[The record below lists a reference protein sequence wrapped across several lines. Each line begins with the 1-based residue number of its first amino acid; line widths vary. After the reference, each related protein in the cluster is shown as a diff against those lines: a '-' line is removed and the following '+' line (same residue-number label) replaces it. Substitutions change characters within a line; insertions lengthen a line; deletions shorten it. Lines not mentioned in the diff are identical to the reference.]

1 MASVTSLTASV
12 HQRLA
17 TALSATLP
25 TADADPLLRRSDR
38 ADYQANGILALA
50 KKAKANPRELATQV
64 VARVESGELI
74 GEIEV
79 SGPGFL
85 NITLTDRAI
94 TQNLAARYADDT
106 GRLGVPTA
114 ERPGTTVI
122 DYAQPNVAKE
132 MHVGHLR
139 SAVIGDAVVQILE
152 FTGENVVRRH
162 HIGDWGTQFGMLIQ
176 YLDEHP
182 HELDH
187 KDARVSGEEA
197 MSNLDRLYKAARKL
211 FDSDEEFKT
220 RARRRVVDLQAG
232 DPHTLATW
240 QKFVD
245 ESKIYFFSVFEKLD
259 MEVRDADIVGESGY
273 NDMLDETCRLLEESG
288 VAVRSEGAL
297 CVFFDDVKGPDG
309 NPVPLI
315 VKKSD
320 GGYGYAATD
329 LSAIRDRVFHLKAN
343 SLLYVVDARQSL
355 HFKMV
360 FETARRAGWLNDD
373 DVKAFQLAFGTVL
386 GKDGKPFKTREGE
399 TIRLVDLLDEAI
411 DRATAVV
418 REKAEK
424 VGLTEEEIVENGRY
438 VGIGA
443 VKYAD
448 LSTSAVRDYKF
459 DLDQMVSLNGDTSVY
474 LQYAYARIQSIL
486 RKAGEAGPAAHPE
499 LELAPAE
506 RALGLHLDQFG
517 EAVAEVAESYEP
529 HKLAAYLFRLATLL
543 TSFYDQCPV
552 LKAESPAQ
560 VENRLFLVDLTAR
573 TLHRGMALLAT
584 RTPSPHAPPP
594 GYRPPAAGRVALR
607 HPRPGRCR
615 CLPLQSLAWRPF
627 PIRCPSW
634 RPTRAGVCSG
644 LNSRFRRGG

>member
-1 MASVTSLTASV
+1 MAPVTSLTAHV
-12 HQRLA
+12 HQRL
-17 TALSATLP
+17 TAALTAALP
-25 TADADPLLRRSDR
+25 ETADADPLLRRSDR
-38 ADYQANGILALA
+38 ADFQANGILALA
-50 KKAKANPRELATQV
+50 KKAKANPRDLATRVVDQV
-64 VARVESGELI
+64 VKGDLI
-74 GEIEV
+74 GDIEV

-85 NITLTDRAI
+85 NITVTDRAI
-94 TQNLAARYADDT
+94 TQTLAARAADPAD
-106 GRLGVPTA
+106 RLGVPFLDH
-114 ERPGTTVI
+114 PGTTVV

-139 SAVIGDAVVQILE
+139 SAVIGDAVTQILE
-152 FTGENVVRRH
+152 FVGESVVRRH

-182 HELDH
+182 HELDRSAR
-187 KDARVSGEEA
+187 DAGDGTAETGEEA
-197 MSNLDRLYKAARKL
+197 MSNLNRLYKAARTH

-232 DPHTLATW
+232 DPDTLAIW
-240 QKFVD
+240 QRFVD
-245 ESKIYFFSVFEKLD
+245 ESKVYFFSVFEKLD
-259 MEVRDADIVGESGY
+259 MEIRDADIVGESGY

-329 LSAIRDRVFHLKAN
+329 LSAIRNRVFDLKADT
-343 SLLYVVDARQSL
+343 LLYVVDARQSL

-360 FETARRAGWLNDD
+360 FETARRAGWLNGET
-373 DVKAFQLAFGTVL
+373 KARQLAFGTVL

-399 TIRLVDLLDEAI
+399 TVRLVDLLDEAI
-411 DRATAVV
+411 DRATTVV
-418 REKAEK
+418 REKAGK
-424 VGLTEEEIVENGRY
+424 VGLSEEEIVGNGRF
-438 VGIGA
+438 VGVGA

-486 RKAGEAGPAAHPE
+486 RKAGDARPLAHPE
-499 LELAPAE
+499 LALAPAE

-517 EAVAEVAESYEP
+517 ELLLDVAAGYEP
-529 HKLAAYLFRLATLL
+529 HKLASYLYQLASHL
-543 TSFYDQCPV
+543 TTFYDQCQV
-552 LKAESPAQ
+552 LSDANPKEV

-573 TLHRGMALLAT
+573 TLHRGMALLGI
-584 RTPSPHAPPP
+584 RTPD
-594 GYRPPAAGRVALR
+594 RL
-607 HPRPGRCR
+607 
-615 CLPLQSLAWRPF
+615 
-627 PIRCPSW
+627 
-634 RPTRAGVCSG
+634 
-644 LNSRFRRGG
+644 

>member
-1 MASVTSLTASV
+1 MAPVTSLTDLV

-17 TALSATLP
+17 SALSAALP
-25 TADADPLLRRSDR
+25 EAGTADPLLRRSDR
-38 ADYQANGILALA
+38 ADFQANGILALA

-64 VARVESGELI
+64 VARVVAGEVI
-74 GEIEV
+74 KDIEV

-85 NITLTDRAI
+85 NITISDRAI
-94 TQNLAARYADDT
+94 TETLAARYADDT
-106 GRLGVPTA
+106 DRLGVPLA
-114 ERPGTTVI
+114 PHPGTTVI

-139 SAVIGDAVVQILE
+139 SAVIGDALVQLLE
-152 FTGENVVRRH
+152 FTGESVVRRH

-182 HELDH
+182 GELDH
-187 KDARVSGEEA
+187 GDAEITGEEA

-232 DPHTLATW
+232 EPKTLAAW

-259 MEVRDADIVGESGY
+259 MEIRDADIVGESGY

-288 VAVRSEGAL
+288 VAEISDGAL
-297 CVFFDDVKGPDG
+297 CVFFDDIKGPDG
-309 NPVPLI
+309 NRVPLI
-315 VKKSD
+315 VRKSD

-329 LSAIRDRVFHLKAN
+329 LSAIRDRVFNLKAT
-343 SLLYVVDARQSL
+343 SLLYVVDVRQAL

-373 DVKAFQLAFGTVL
+373 VTAYQLAFGTIL
-386 GKDGKPFKTREGE
+386 GKDGKPFKTREGVSVKLE
-399 TIRLVDLLDEAI
+399 DLLDEAVQ
-411 DRATAVV
+411 RATAVV
-418 REKAEK
+418 RDKAEK
-424 VGLTEEEIVENGRY
+424 VGLTEQEIVDNGRY

-486 RKAGEAGPAAHPE
+486 RKAGEARPLAHPE

-506 RALGLHLDQFG
+506 RALGLHLDQFSEVVT
-517 EAVAEVAESYEP
+517 EAAKEYAP
-529 HKLAAYLFRLATLL
+529 HKLTAYLYQLASTL
-543 TSFYDQCPV
+543 TTFYDQCHV
-552 LKAESPAQ
+552 LSSDNSPEV

-573 TLHRGMALLAT
+573 TLRRGMGLLGI
-584 RTPSPHAPPP
+584 RTPEK
-594 GYRPPAAGRVALR
+594 L
-607 HPRPGRCR
+607 
-615 CLPLQSLAWRPF
+615 
-627 PIRCPSW
+627 
-634 RPTRAGVCSG
+634 
-644 LNSRFRRGG
+644 

>member
-1 MASVTSLTASV
+1 MASVTSLSASV
-12 HQRLA
+12 QQHLA
-17 TALSATLP
+17 TALTAALP
-25 TADADPLLRRSDR
+25 EAGSADPLLRRSDR

-50 KKAKANPRELATQV
+50 KKAKANPRELAAQV
-64 VARVESGELI
+64 VSRVVTGEVI
-74 GEIEV
+74 EDIEV

-85 NITLTDRAI
+85 NITLTDKAI
-94 TQNLAARYADDT
+94 VENLAARYADAD
-106 GRLGVPTA
+106 RLGVPFA
-114 ERPGTTVI
+114 ENPGTTVV

-139 SAVIGDAVVQILE
+139 SAVIGDAVVQLLE
-152 FTGENVVRRH
+152 FTGESVVRRH

-187 KDARVSGEEA
+187 KNSRVSGEEA
-197 MSNLDRLYKAARKL
+197 MSNLDRLYKTARRL

-259 MEVRDADIVGESGY
+259 MEVRDPDIVGESGY
-273 NDMLDETCRLLEESG
+273 NDMLAETCRLLEESG

-309 NPVPLI
+309 NPTPLI
-315 VKKSD
+315 VQKSD

-329 LSAIRDRVFHLKAN
+329 LSAIRDRVFNLKAN
-343 SLLYVVDARQSL
+343 TLVYVVDARQSL
-355 HFKMV
+355 HFRMV
-360 FETARRAGWLNDD
+360 FETARRAGWLGD
-373 DVKAFQLAFGTVL
+373 DVTAHQLAFGTVL
-386 GKDGKPFKTREGE
+386 GKDGKPFKTREGGTVKLE
-399 TIRLVDLLDEAI
+399 DLLDEAVQ
-411 DRATAVV
+411 RATAVV
-418 REKAEK
+418 REKAGK
-424 VGLTEEEIVENGRY
+424 VGLTEQEIEENGRY
-438 VGIGA
+438 VGVGA

-486 RKAGEAGPAAHPE
+486 RKAGEARPAAHPE
-499 LELAPAE
+499 LALAPAE
-506 RALGLHLDQFG
+506 RMLGLHLDQFG
-517 EAVAEVAESYEP
+517 ETVLEVAAAYEP
-529 HKLAAYLFRLATLL
+529 HKLASYLYQLASLL
-543 TSFYDQCPV
+543 TTFYDQCQV
-552 LKAESPAQ
+552 LSPDNPPEV

-573 TLHRGMALLAT
+573 TLHRGMGLLGI
-584 RTPSPHAPPP
+584 RTPE
-594 GYRPPAAGRVALR
+594 RL
-607 HPRPGRCR
+607 
-615 CLPLQSLAWRPF
+615 
-627 PIRCPSW
+627 
-634 RPTRAGVCSG
+634 
-644 LNSRFRRGG
+644 

>member
-17 TALSATLP
+17 DALSAALP
-25 TADADPLLRRSDR
+25 EAGSADPLLRRSDR
-38 ADYQANGILALA
+38 ADFQANGILALA
-50 KKAKANPRELATQV
+50 KKAKANPRELATEV
-64 VARVESGELI
+64 VSRVESGDVI
-74 GEIEV
+74 KDIEV

-85 NITLTDRAI
+85 NITITDRAI
-94 TQNLAARYADDT
+94 VSNLAERYAD
-106 GRLGVPTA
+106 GERLGVPLA
-114 ERPGTTVI
+114 ENPGTTVI

-152 FTGENVVRRH
+152 FTGESVVRRH

-176 YLDEHP
+176 YLIEHP

-187 KDARVSGEEA
+187 KGGAVSGEEA
-197 MSNLDRLYKAARKL
+197 MSNLNRLYKAARTV

-232 DPHTLATW
+232 EPETLAMW

-245 ESKIYFFSVFEKLD
+245 ESKIYFYSVFDKLD
-259 MEVRDADIVGESGY
+259 MEIRDPDVVGESGY

-288 VAVRSEGAL
+288 VAVRSDGAL

-329 LSAIRDRVFHLKAN
+329 LSAIRDRVFNLKAD
-343 SLLYVVDARQSL
+343 SLIYVVDARQSL

-360 FETARRAGWLNDD
+360 FETARRAGWLSD
-373 DVKAFQLAFGTVL
+373 DVKAHQLAFGTVL

-399 TIRLVDLLDEAI
+399 TVRLVDLLDEAI

-424 VGLTEEEIVENGRY
+424 VGLSEREIEENGRY

-474 LQYAYARIQSIL
+474 LQYAYARIRSIFG
-486 RKAGEAGPAAHPE
+486 KAGDRTPVAHPE
-499 LELAPAE
+499 LGLAPAE
-506 RALGLHLDQFG
+506 RALGLHLDRFG
-517 EAVAEVAESYEP
+517 ETLEEVAAEYAP
-529 HKLAAYLFRLATLL
+529 HKLAAYLYQLASLYT
-543 TSFYDQCPV
+543 TFYDQCPV
-552 LKAESPAQ
+552 IKPAPEQ
-560 VENRLFLVDLTAR
+560 EVAENRLFLCDLTAR
-573 TLHRGMALLAT
+573 TLHQGMALLGI
-584 RTPSPHAPPP
+584 RTPE
-594 GYRPPAAGRVALR
+594 RL
-607 HPRPGRCR
+607 
-615 CLPLQSLAWRPF
+615 
-627 PIRCPSW
+627 
-634 RPTRAGVCSG
+634 
-644 LNSRFRRGG
+644 

>member
-1 MASVTSLTASV
+1 MAPVTSLTASV
-12 HQRLA
+12 NQRLT

-25 TADADPLLRRSDR
+25 TADAEPLLRRSDR

-64 VARVESGELI
+64 VAQVESGELI
-74 GEIEV
+74 KEIEV

-85 NITLTDRAI
+85 NITLTDKAI
-94 TQNLAARYADDT
+94 TQNLAERYADT
-106 GRLGVPTA
+106 ENRLGVPLTTH
-114 ERPGTTVI
+114 PGTTVI

-187 KDARVSGEEA
+187 KDAQISGEEA

-259 MEVRDADIVGESGY
+259 MEIRDADIVGESGY

-329 LSAIRDRVFHLKAN
+329 LSAIRDRVFNLKAN

-360 FETARRAGWLNDD
+360 FETARRAGWLNDE

-424 VGLTEEEIVENGRY
+424 VGLSEQEIVENGRY
-438 VGIGA
+438 VGVGA

-486 RKAGEAGPAAHPE
+486 RKAGESAAPTAHPE

-517 EAVAEVAESYEP
+517 ETLAEVAESYEP
-529 HKLAAYLFRLATLL
+529 HKLAAYLFKLATLL
-543 TSFYDQCPV
+543 TTFYDQCPV
-552 LKAESPAQ
+552 LKADTPAQ
-560 VENRLFLVDLTAR
+560 TENRLFLVDLTAR
-573 TLHRGMALLAT
+573 TLHRGMALLGI
-584 RTPSPHAPPP
+584 RTPDK
-594 GYRPPAAGRVALR
+594 L
-607 HPRPGRCR
+607 
-615 CLPLQSLAWRPF
+615 
-627 PIRCPSW
+627 
-634 RPTRAGVCSG
+634 
-644 LNSRFRRGG
+644 

>member
-1 MASVTSLTASV
+1 MASVTSLSDNVQQHLAS
-12 HQRLA
+12 
-17 TALSATLP
+17 ALSATLP
-25 TADADPLLRRSDR
+25 EAAGADPLLRRSDR
-38 ADYQANGILALA
+38 ADFQANGILALA

-64 VARVESGELI
+64 VSRVVTGDELI
-74 GEIEV
+74 KDVEV

-85 NITLTDRAI
+85 NITIADRAI
-94 TQNLAARYADDT
+94 TANLAARYADET

-114 ERPGTTVI
+114 AQPGTTVI

-139 SAVIGDAVVQILE
+139 SAVIGDSVVQLLE

-187 KDARVSGEEA
+187 KKAQVTGEEA

-232 DPHTLATW
+232 DPHTLAMW

-259 MEVRDADIVGESGY
+259 MEIRDPDIVGESGY
-273 NDMLDETCRLLEESG
+273 NDMLAETCRLLEESG

-297 CVFFDDVKGPDG
+297 CVFFDDIKGPDG

-315 VKKSD
+315 VQKSD

-329 LSAIRDRVFHLKAN
+329 LSAIRDRVFNLKAN
-343 SLLYVVDARQSL
+343 TLLYVVDARQAL

-360 FETARRAGWLNDD
+360 FETARRAGWLNE
-373 DVKAFQLAFGTVL
+373 DVTAFQLAFGTVL

-399 TIRLVDLLDEAI
+399 TVRLVDLLDEAI
-411 DRATAVV
+411 DRASAVV
-418 REKAEK
+418 REKAQD
-424 VGLTEEEIVENGRY
+424 LSEEEIAERGAQ

-448 LSTSAVRDYKF
+448 LSTSANRDYKF

-486 RKAGEAGPAAHPE
+486 RKAGETRPAAHPE
-499 LELAPAE
+499 LELAQAE
-506 RALGLHLDQFG
+506 RALGLHADAFAETVT
-517 EAVAEVAESYEP
+517 EAAAEYAP
-529 HKLAAYLFRLATLL
+529 HKLAAYLYQLASLYT
-543 TSFYDQCPV
+543 TFYDKCPV
-552 LKAESPAQ
+552 LKAETPAQ
-560 VENRLFLVDLTAR
+560 VENRLFLCDITAR
-573 TLHRGMALLAT
+573 TLHRGMALLGI
-584 RTPSPHAPPP
+584 RTPEK
-594 GYRPPAAGRVALR
+594 L
-607 HPRPGRCR
+607 
-615 CLPLQSLAWRPF
+615 
-627 PIRCPSW
+627 
-634 RPTRAGVCSG
+634 
-644 LNSRFRRGG
+644 

>member
-1 MASVTSLTASV
+1 MASVTSLSHSVEQHLAS
-12 HQRLA
+12 
-17 TALSATLP
+17 ALSAALP
-25 TADADPLLRRSDR
+25 EAVGADPLLRRSDR

-64 VARVESGELI
+64 VAQVVTGDLI
-74 GEIEV
+74 KDIEV

-85 NITLTDRAI
+85 NVTITDKAI
-94 TQNLAARYADDT
+94 VENLGARYADAD
-106 GRLGVPTA
+106 RLGVPLA
-114 ERPGTTVI
+114 DAPGTTVI

-139 SAVIGDAVVQILE
+139 SAVIGAAVTEILE
-152 FTGENVVRRH
+152 FTGESVVRRH

-187 KDARVSGEEA
+187 KDAQVSGEEA
-197 MSNLDRLYKAARKL
+197 MSNLDRLYKAARRL
-211 FDSDEEFKT
+211 FDADEEFKT

-232 DPHTLATW
+232 DPHTLAVW

-245 ESKIYFFSVFEKLD
+245 ESKIYFFSVFDKLD
-259 MEVRDADIVGESGY
+259 MEIRDEDIVGESGY
-273 NDMLDETCRLLEESG
+273 NDMLADTCRLLEESG

-315 VKKSD
+315 VQKSD

-329 LSAIRDRVFHLKAN
+329 LSAIRDRVLQLKAD
-343 SLLYVVDARQSL
+343 SLVYVVDARQSL

-360 FETARRAGWLNDD
+360 FETARRAGWLNGE
-373 DVKAFQLAFGTVL
+373 ATAHQLAFGTVL

-399 TIRLVDLLDEAI
+399 TVKLVDLLDEAV

-424 VGLTEEEIVENGRY
+424 IGLSEREIEENGRY
-438 VGIGA
+438 VGVGA

-486 RKAGEAGPAAHPE
+486 RKAGEARPVAHPE

-517 EAVAEVAESYEP
+517 ETVHEVAAAYEP
-529 HKLAAYLFRLATLL
+529 HKLAAYLYQLASHL
-543 TSFYDQCPV
+543 TTFYDQCHV
-552 LKAESPAQ
+552 LSADNAPEV
-560 VENRLFLVDLTAR
+560 VENRLFLVDLTGR
-573 TLHRGMALLAT
+573 TLHKGMALLGI
-584 RTPSPHAPPP
+584 RTPE
-594 GYRPPAAGRVALR
+594 RL
-607 HPRPGRCR
+607 
-615 CLPLQSLAWRPF
+615 
-627 PIRCPSW
+627 
-634 RPTRAGVCSG
+634 
-644 LNSRFRRGG
+644 

>member
-1 MASVTSLTASV
+1 MTSVTSLSDSVQQHLSSALTA
-12 HQRLA
+12 
-17 TALSATLP
+17 ALPQA
-25 TADADPLLRRSDR
+25 AGADPLLRRSDR

-50 KKAKANPRELATQV
+50 KKEKANPRELATQV
-64 VARVESGELI
+64 VSHVVTGEVI
-74 GEIEV
+74 ADVEV

-85 NITLTDRAI
+85 NVTVADGAI
-94 TQNLAARYADDT
+94 VRNLAARAADPE
-106 GRLGVPTA
+106 GRLGVPRA
-114 ERPGTTVI
+114 ERPGTTVV

-139 SAVIGDAVVQILE
+139 SAVIGDSVVQLLE
-152 FTGENVVRRH
+152 FTGESVVRRH

-182 HELDH
+182 GELDH
-187 KDARVSGEEA
+187 EASEVSGEEA
-197 MSNLDRLYKAARKL
+197 MSNLDRLYKAARAL

-245 ESKIYFFSVFEKLD
+245 ESKIYFFSVFDKLD
-259 MEVRDADIVGESGY
+259 MEIRDADIVGESGY
-273 NDMLDETCRLLEESG
+273 NDMLAETCRLLEESG

-315 VKKSD
+315 VQKSD

-329 LSAIRDRVFHLKAN
+329 LSAIRDRVFRLKAN
-343 SLLYVVDARQSL
+343 TLLYVVDARQSL

-360 FETARRAGWLNDD
+360 FETARRAGWLGE
-373 DVKAFQLAFGTVL
+373 DVTAHQLAFGTVL
-386 GKDGKPFKTREGE
+386 GADGKPFKTRAGE
-399 TIRLVDLLDEAI
+399 TVRLVDLLDEAV
-411 DRATAVV
+411 DRAAAVV
-418 REKAEK
+418 REKAQDLSEA
-424 VGLTEEEIVENGRY
+424 EIAERGAQ

-448 LSTSAVRDYKF
+448 LSTSANRDYKF

-486 RKAGEAGPAAHPE
+486 RKAGDVAPAAHPE
-499 LELAPAE
+499 LELTPAE
-506 RALGLHLDQFG
+506 RALGLHVDAFA
-517 EAVAEVAESYEP
+517 EAVADAAAEYAP
-529 HKLAAYLFRLATLL
+529 HKLTAYLYQLASLYT
-543 TSFYDQCPV
+543 TFYDKCPV

-560 VENRLFLVDLTAR
+560 VENRLLLCDVTAR
-573 TLHRGMALLAT
+573 TLHRGMALLGI
-584 RTPSPHAPPP
+584 RTPE
-594 GYRPPAAGRVALR
+594 RL
-607 HPRPGRCR
+607 
-615 CLPLQSLAWRPF
+615 
-627 PIRCPSW
+627 
-634 RPTRAGVCSG
+634 
-644 LNSRFRRGG
+644 

>member
-1 MASVTSLTASV
+1 MASVTSLSDNVQQHLAS
-12 HQRLA
+12 
-17 TALSATLP
+17 ALSATLP
-25 TADADPLLRRSDR
+25 EAAGADPLLRRSDR
-38 ADYQANGILALA
+38 ADFQANGILALA
-50 KKAKANPRELATQV
+50 KKAKANPRELAERV
-64 VARVESGELI
+64 VSRVVTGDVI
-74 GEIEV
+74 QDVEV

-85 NITLTDRAI
+85 NLTIADKAI
-94 TQNLAARYADDT
+94 TGNLAARYADET
-106 GRLGVPTA
+106 GRLGVPSA

-139 SAVIGDAVVQILE
+139 SAVIGDSVVQLLE

-187 KDARVSGEEA
+187 GGAEVSGEEA
-197 MSNLDRLYKAARKL
+197 MSNLDRLYKAARKK

-232 DPHTLATW
+232 DPHTLAMW

-259 MEVRDADIVGESGY
+259 MEIRDADIVGESGY
-273 NDMLDETCRLLEESG
+273 NDMLAETCRLLEESG

-297 CVFFDDVKGPDG
+297 CVFFDDIKGPDG

-315 VKKSD
+315 VQKSD

-329 LSAIRDRVFHLKAN
+329 LSAIRDRVFNLKADT
-343 SLLYVVDARQSL
+343 LLYVVDARQAL
-355 HFKMV
+355 HFRMV

-373 DVKAFQLAFGTVL
+373 VTAVQLAFGTVL

-399 TIRLVDLLDEAI
+399 TVRLVDLLDEAVE
-411 DRATAVV
+411 RASAVV
-418 REKAEK
+418 REKAQD
-424 VGLTEEEIVENGRY
+424 LSEEEIAERGAQ

-448 LSTSAVRDYKF
+448 LSTSANRDYKF

-474 LQYAYARIQSIL
+474 LQYAYARIRSIL
-486 RKAGEAGPAAHPE
+486 RKAGEVRPAARPE
-499 LELAPAE
+499 LALHAAE
-506 RALGLHLDQFG
+506 RALGLHLDSFAETVR
-517 EAVAEVAESYEP
+517 EAAAEYAP
-529 HKLAAYLFRLATLL
+529 HKMTAYLYQLASLY
-543 TSFYDQCPV
+543 TSFYDKCPV
-552 LKAESPAQ
+552 LKAGSPEQ
-560 VENRLFLVDLTAR
+560 VENRLFLCDVTAR
-573 TLHRGMALLAT
+573 TLHQGMALLGI
-584 RTPSPHAPPP
+584 RTPEK
-594 GYRPPAAGRVALR
+594 L
-607 HPRPGRCR
+607 
-615 CLPLQSLAWRPF
+615 
-627 PIRCPSW
+627 
-634 RPTRAGVCSG
+634 
-644 LNSRFRRGG
+644 